1 MLVSKPGKRFVW
13 LLLALATLFAPRAAA
28 QFEDPKVEGALF
40 AKRVGDEVRVA
51 IEVSIG
57 DGLHIYHEKGNL
69 GSPDAPAYATEVTL
83 LGEGFVF
90 EPVRFPEPHRVEQPE
105 LGTWTWEHSG
115 VVHFYAKGTGPQD
128 LAALSASVHGQVCDA
143 LVCELFDLELEYEEP
158 PKGRDVFEGWDKAM
172 AAKSTTP
179 SPADP
184 GSDGSDGAIAPA
196 PAPRE
201 PDQPLGAFLLAAVLG
216 GLFAL
221 AMPCTYPMI
230 PITISFFTKQAQTR
244 HSSSFGLSL
253 VYGLGIVAI
262 FVVIGVAASAVIIP
276 FATHPATNLLIG
288 AVFVVFAAS
297 LFGAFTLEPPRF
309 LLNAA
314 GGASQI
320 GGVFGVFLM
329 GMTLAV
335 TSFTCTAPFVGT
347 LLAGGAQSGG
357 VARIALGMATFGATM
372 AVPFMLLSLVP
383 GKLKAMPRSGEWMH
397 TFKVFLGFVELAA
410 ALKFISNADV
420 VWDWGFLSR
429 ELCLFLWFAIFLAAA
444 LYLFGAIRLQ
454 GDPAEVSAWRLTGGV
469 ATLLLA
475 VYFLYG
481 ALGNRLDSVT
491 TSLAPPYSNTLAGPV
506 EAGAAV
512 DSGVAG
518 PLVVK
523 DDYDTARAEA
533 LARGVPLLLNFTG
546 HTCVNCRKMELTVFP
561 RPEVKSLL
569 SKMVEARLHTDGQK
583 HIEQILELQK
593 RFTQSK
599 ANPYYV
605 VIDPRSEKELSR
617 LNRATLGEP
626 TEFVEFL
633 QRGLSG
639 MPAE

>member
-1 MLVSKPGKRFVW
+1 MQMLSWNPGKRLVW
-13 LLLALATLFAPRAAA
+13 LLLAFASLLAPRPVA
-28 QFEDPKVEGALF
+28 QDGESKVEGALF
-40 AKRVGDEVRVA
+40 AKRVGGEVRVA
-51 IEVSIG
+51 LELAIG

-69 GSPDAPAYATEVTL
+69 GSENAPAYATEIKL

-90 EPVRFPEPHRVEQPE
+90 EPVRFPEPHRAEQPE
-105 LGTWTWEHSG
+105 LGTWTWEHGG
-115 VVHFYAKGTGPQD
+115 VVQFYARGTGPED
-128 LAALSASVHGQVCDA
+128 LSALRATVHGQVCDA
-143 LVCELFDLELEYEEP
+143 LVCELFDLELEYEAP
-158 PKGRDVFEGWDKAM
+158 PSARDVFAGWDKAM
-172 AAKSTTP
+172 AKQVV
-179 SPADP
+179 PAVHAG
-184 GSDGSDGAIAPA
+184 GSNGTAGAAEARPT
-196 PAPRE
+196 
-201 PDQPLGAFLLAAVLG
+201 QPEQSLGTFLLAAILG

-288 AVFVVFAAS
+288 AVFVVFAVS

-314 GGASQI
+314 GGASRI

-347 LLAGGAQSGG
+347 LLAGGAQGG
-357 VARIALGMATFGATM
+357 GIGRVALGMATFGATM
-372 AVPFMLLSLVP
+372 AVPFMLLSLLP

-444 LYLFGAIRLQ
+444 LYLLGAIRLQ
-454 GDPAEVSAWRLTGGV
+454 GDPAEVSPVRMSGGV
-469 ATLLLA
+469 ATLLVA

-491 TSLAPPYSNTLAGPV
+491 TSLAPPYSNTLGGSFEAGGASDAGLAGPR
-506 EAGAAV
+506 
-512 DSGVAG
+512 
-518 PLVVK
+518 VVK
-523 DDYDTARAEA
+523 DDYDAARAEA

-561 RPEVKSLL
+561 RTEVRALL
-569 SKMVEARLHTDGQK
+569 EQMVEARLHTDGQK
-583 HIEQILELQK
+583 NIEQILELQK

-605 VIDPRSEKELSR
+605 IVDPRTEAELSR

-633 QRGLSG
+633 QRGLAG
-639 MPAE
+639 MKAE